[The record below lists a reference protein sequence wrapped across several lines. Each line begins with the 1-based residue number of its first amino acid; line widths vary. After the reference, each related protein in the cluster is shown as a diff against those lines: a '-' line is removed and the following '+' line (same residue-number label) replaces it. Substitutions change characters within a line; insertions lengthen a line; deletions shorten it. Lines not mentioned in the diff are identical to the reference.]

1 MKAWMAAAALAAL
14 TMNAAQAGD
23 VSWTVTVGSP
33 QPRVIYTPP
42 PVIYSPAPVIYSP
55 PPVVYHPAPV
65 LYHHQPAPV
74 YYVSPGYGKKWHKQ
88 HRYGYHPGAVYVV
101 KGNRHRHHRDDDD
114 D

>member
-1 MKAWMAAAALAAL
+1 MKAWIAVAAVAAL

-42 PVIYSPAPVIYSP
+42 PVIYSP

-65 LYHHQPAPV
+65 VYSQAAPV
-74 YYVSPGYGKKWHKQ
+74 YYVPPGHAKKWHKHQ
-88 HRYGYHPGAVYVV
+88 HRYAYHPGVVYVV
-101 KGNRHRHHRDDDD
+101 KGKGHRHHDDD
-114 D
+114 